1 VRTRSP
7 VTLTS
12 QCKVEGI
19 SRENISD
26 RVERDRGVTAAPGWP
41 ERTIIVDYIELLV
54 DADYTPAAVIAWEE
68 HCKPIT
74 QANIAVGER
83 VAIGDVRPPEDL
95 GEGCDHNILSKRTH
109 HLTYRSVWSHISDWR
124 SVVLLLSM

>member
-1 VRTRSP
+1 LDGAGRANVVLSRISIDSQGLRATWTCAVESWAKTRSP
-7 VTLTS
+7 VTLPS
-12 QCKVEGI
+12 QCKVEGT
-19 SRENISD
+19 SRESIPD

-41 ERTIIVDYIELLV
+41 ERTIIVDCIELLV

-83 VAIGDVRPPEDL
+83 VAIGDVHPPEDL
-95 GEGCDHNILSKRTH
+95 R
-109 HLTYRSVWSHISDWR
+109 
-124 SVVLLLSM
+124 